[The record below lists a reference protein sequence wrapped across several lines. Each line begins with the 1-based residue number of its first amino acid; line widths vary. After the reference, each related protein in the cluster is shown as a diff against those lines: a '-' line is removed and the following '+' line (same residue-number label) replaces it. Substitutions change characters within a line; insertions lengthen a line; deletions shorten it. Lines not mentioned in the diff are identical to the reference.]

1 MCSTFNPNL
10 KIWRPRTG
18 GIGWGNRV
26 GDREKQNALQ
36 NRIRKKAS
44 GLSKVTKDNFIYFFF
59 ILMKIFTWNTFM

>member
-1 MCSTFNPNL
+1 MFNIQPKLENL
-10 KIWRPRTG
+10 ETTH
-18 GIGWGNRV
+18 WGNRV

-44 GLSKVTKDNFIYFFF
+44 GLSKVTKDNFIYLFF